1 MEVPMVGMEK
11 MLWLG
16 LAVDRM
22 SPPSPST
29 LGCSLL
35 GPQDR
40 VTNTVT
46 ITPPAPPVL
55 LISMKGSMAV
65 GAGECWWMERGRG
78 QTPER
83 GKVMVEVEVILET
96 VLVVQV
102 SSSLRWTPF
111 RNGVKELYFLRIY
124 VSTND
129 VKC

>member
-1 MEVPMVGMEK
+1 
-11 MLWLG
+11 
-16 LAVDRM
+16 
-22 SPPSPST
+22 
-29 LGCSLL
+29 
-35 GPQDR
+35 
-40 VTNTVT
+40 
-46 ITPPAPPVL
+46 
-55 LISMKGSMAV
+55 MKGSMAV

-83 GKVMVEVEVILET
+83 GKVMVEVEVILGM

-111 RNGVKELYFLRIY
+111 RNGVKGLCFLRIY